1 MTKIEE
7 IQKMQAFVNG
17 LEDGYL
23 KDVFD
28 DLGPMIVGAI
38 QADFCCVPYR
48 EMQRTKM
55 DLQSEI
61 RTLQK
66 EASDLK
72 VLLSEGR
79 RQQERLKTEVDD
91 IRRIAATIAACR

>member
-7 IQKMQAFVNG
+7 IQKLQEFVG
-17 LEDGYL
+17 RLEDGYL
-23 KDVFD
+23 KDIFD
-28 DLGPMIVGAI
+28 DLGPMIINAI
-38 QADFCCVPYR
+38 QSDFCCVPYR

-61 RTLQK
+61 RSLEKQ
-66 EASDLK
+66 ASDLK

-79 RQQERLKTEVDD
+79 RQQERLKTEIDD

>member
-7 IQKMQAFVNG
+7 IQKLNVFVGG

-23 KDVFD
+23 KDIFD
-28 DLGPMIVGAI
+28 DLGPMIANAI
-38 QADFCCVPYR
+38 QSDFCCVPYR
-48 EMQRTKM
+48 EMQQIKG

-66 EASDLK
+66 EVSDLK

-79 RQQERLKTEVDD
+79 RQQERIRTEIDD
-91 IRRIAATIAACR
+91 IRRTAATIAACR